1 MKNDAKKTKQD
12 FSWFSLHAWLGY
24 KLCIFMVV
32 ICATGTLA
40 TISHEIDWLINPM
53 IRVDPMEAP
62 IQWDEMQKNFE
73 ESHPSSRLSY
83 LAAPLYPSF
92 ATIGLMQ
99 TKDGKNRRIFFNPYS
114 GEIIGD
120 LPWYASFQRVMRD
133 LHRFLLIPINLSLY
147 LVSSFGFVLLVSLIT
162 GLFVYKKWWSGFFKL
177 RFRRSQRIFFG
188 DSHRL
193 LGVWS
198 IPFLFV
204 ISLTGGFYFI
214 ERASADLNFRFYEP
228 SPHISVK
235 DQNSSIDHL
244 ITIES
249 AISIAKQNIPGL
261 EVSLVI
267 LPRITNARLLP
278 YRISG
283 QVGTILVR
291 ERANR
296 VFINPID
303 GTSLSHFDSR
313 NASLSERLYESA
325 DPLHFGNFSGLVS
338 KVIYFLFGLF
348 TVSMSIT
355 GMWMW
360 KNRQLNREQRGLE
373 VDDMGF
379 WKPISLSVVGLGT
392 ISGLVAIVFYTT

>member
-1 MKNDAKKTKQD
+1 
-12 FSWFSLHAWLGY
+12 
-24 KLCIFMVV
+24 
-32 ICATGTLA
+32 
-40 TISHEIDWLINPM
+40 
-53 IRVDPMEAP
+53 
-62 IQWDEMQKNFE
+62 
-73 ESHPSSRLSY
+73 
-83 LAAPLYPSF
+83 
-92 ATIGLMQ
+92 
-99 TKDGKNRRIFFNPYS
+99 
-114 GEIIGD
+114 
-120 LPWYASFQRVMRD
+120 MRD

-147 LVSSFGFVLLVSLIT
+147 LVSSFGFVLFVSLIT
-162 GLFVYKKWWSGFFKL
+162 GLFVYKKWWSGLFKL
-177 RFRRSQRIFFG
+177 RFGRSQRILFG

-204 ISLTGGFYFI
+204 ISMTGGFYFI
-214 ERASADLNFRFYEP
+214 ERAGADLNFRFYDP

-235 DQNSSIDHL
+235 DQDPSIDNL
-244 ITIES
+244 ITIEN
-249 AISIAKQNIPGL
+249 AISIAKQKIPGL

-296 VFINPID
+296 VFINPIN
-303 GTSLSHFDSR
+303 GTPLSHFDSR

-325 DPLHFGNFSGLVS
+325 DPLHFGNFSGLIS

-360 KNRQLNREQRGLE
+360 KNRQLNREKRGLE
-373 VDDMGF
+373 VDDMGY
-379 WKPISLSVVGLGT
+379 WKPISLSVVGLGM
-392 ISGLVAIVFYTT
+392 ISGLVTILFYTT